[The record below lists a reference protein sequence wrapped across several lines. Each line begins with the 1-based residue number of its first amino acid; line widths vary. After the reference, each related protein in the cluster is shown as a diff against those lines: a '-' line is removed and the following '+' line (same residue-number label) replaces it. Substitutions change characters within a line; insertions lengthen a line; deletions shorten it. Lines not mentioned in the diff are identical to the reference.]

1 MGVLSRIEVI
11 RLETNKVSEPY
22 RESLNI
28 HSMVNKKK
36 IKPKAII
43 LHLFIIAVGI
53 LMLYPLLWMI
63 SSSFKP
69 DSEIFKNISFWP
81 TTFTFENY
89 VKGWAGLSGVSFGK
103 FFANTFF
110 IVAVSIIGTVLSCSM
125 AAYAFARLDFAFKK
139 VWFAIMLTTMMLP
152 FHVTVIPQYII
163 FNKLEWVNT
172 YLPLTLPKFLAGD
185 GFFIFLMVQF
195 IRTIPREL
203 DEAAKMDGCGPIRL
217 YSTLIMP
224 LALPALITTM
234 IFTFIWTWNDFFSQL
249 LYIGDINLYT
259 VALGL
264 RMFLDAMG
272 QSSWGSMFAMST
284 ISLIPLFA
292 LFIFFQRYLI
302 EGITAGGVKG

>member
-1 MGVLSRIEVI
+1 
-11 RLETNKVSEPY
+11 LETNKISEPY
-22 RESLNI
+22 AGNVGVAAI
-28 HSMVNKKK
+28 GTKKK
-36 IKPKAII
+36 VEMKTI
-43 LHLFIIAVGI
+43 LLHIFIIAVGI

-69 DSEIFKNISFWP
+69 DSEIFKGGSFFP
-81 TTFTFENY
+81 TTFTLENY
-89 VKGWAGLSGVSFGK
+89 IKGWAGLSGVTFGK
-103 FFANTFF
+103 FFGNTLFL
-110 IVAVSIIGTVLSCSM
+110 VAVAIVGTVISCSM
-125 AAYAFARLDFAFKK
+125 AAYAFARLNFAYKK

-163 FNKLEWVNT
+163 FNKLDWVNT

-203 DEAAKMDGCGPIRL
+203 DEAAEMDGCGPIRL

-284 ISLIPLFA
+284 LSLVPLFA
-292 LFIFFQRYLI
+292 VFIFFQKYLI